1 MNLKR
6 AGEVVHAQHRV
17 PVAAERRHMKG
28 TGDVDEQSL
37 RTSIS
42 AAFGSIWHGVTSH
55 PGLRALPTWMD
66 CLSAK
71 HSHQKGIKTFS
82 SYRRIT
88 QRQVINE

>member
-28 TGDVDEQSL
+28 AGDIDEQSL

-55 PGLRALPTWMD
+55 PGLRALPTWTVYPPNTV
-66 CLSAK
+66 
-71 HSHQKGIKTFS
+71 IKRESKRFLAIGGLHKTG
-82 SYRRIT
+82 YK
-88 QRQVINE
+88 